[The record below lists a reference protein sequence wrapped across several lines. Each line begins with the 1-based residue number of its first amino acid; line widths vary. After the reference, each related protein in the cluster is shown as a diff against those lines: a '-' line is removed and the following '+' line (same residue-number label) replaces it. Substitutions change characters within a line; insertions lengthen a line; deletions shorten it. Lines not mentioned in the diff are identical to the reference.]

1 MLFSYLAAIN
11 EHIQIVPSVSVGSSR
26 QTALLAQQSVELN
39 PLSTGRLGLGLGL
52 GSDERE
58 YQAMGK
64 SSSRRAYRLE
74 GQI

>member
-1 MLFSYLAAIN
+1 MLLSYLAAIN
-11 EHIQIVPSVSVGSSR
+11 EHIRIVPSILVGPSR

-52 GSDERE
+52 GSNERE

-74 GQI
+74 EQI